1 MIYKILIILFI
12 LIPSLFSQTI
22 EDSTQFDYTES
33 PIVNLSSI
41 HTDWTI
47 INSPLLFYPMNTLE
61 SAYSNNPSLY
71 ALFTDSQLNTGLKI
85 IQPEMMLNQFQLAN
99 NWDAKKK
106 YGVFAKYL
114 GIAQFIGAVSLAAI
128 HISKFHQPPKGKADL
143 KYPKKEKP

>member
-1 MIYKILIILFI
+1 MIYKILIISFI
-12 LIPSLFSQTI
+12 LMTSLLSQTI
-22 EDSTQFDYTES
+22 EDSTLVDYTES
-33 PIVNLSSI
+33 PIVNLPSI

-61 SAYSNNPSLY
+61 SSYSNNPSLY

-99 NWDAKKK
+99 NWNAKKK

-114 GIAQFIGAVSLAAI
+114 GIAQFMGAVGLAAI

-143 KYPKKEKP
+143 KHPKKEKP